1 MNLTNKVAIV
11 TGASAGIGSTFSRA
25 LIHKGA
31 TVYGLARRSD
41 RLDTLKSELGDRFIP
56 VVMDVT
62 DRARLFAWVTD
73 TFNASNRP
81 DIVVNNAGLGHFGGV
96 DALNPDDWDAMLS
109 VNLTGVFN
117 LTHAIVPHLKENPS
131 VTHIVN
137 IASVAGLIGNPNL
150 SGYNATKFG
159 LRGFSDAL
167 MKELR
172 GFGIKVSCMY
182 PGSIDTEF
190 SATSHPNMMQAP
202 DVATVLIHL
211 LEMPDNFLIDEVVMR
226 PLNPKPPV
234 A

>member
-1 MNLTNKVAIV
+1 MILTNKVAIV
-11 TGASAGIGSTFSRA
+11 TGASAGIGTAFSRA
-25 LIHKGA
+25 LIKKGA
-31 TVYGLARRSD
+31 TVYGLARRAD
-41 RLDTLKSELGDRFIP
+41 RLHDLKSELSDRFIP

-62 DRARLFAWVTD
+62 DRAGLFAWVTD

-96 DALNPDDWDAMLS
+96 DALSPDDWDTMLS

-117 LTHAIVPHLKENPS
+117 LTHAIVPHLKDNPS

-137 IASVAGLIGNPNL
+137 IASVAGLLGNPNL

-190 SATSHPNMMQAP
+190 STTSHPNMMQAP
-202 DVATVLIHL
+202 DVAKVLINL
-211 LEMPDNFLIDEVVMR
+211 LEMPDNFLIDEIVMR
-226 PLNPKPPV
+226 PLNPKPP
-234 A
+234 AA

>member
-1 MNLTNKVAIV
+1 MTLSNKVAIV
-11 TGASAGIGSTFSRA
+11 TGASAGLGAAFSRSLVA
-25 LIHKGA
+25 KGA
-31 TVYGLARRSD
+31 TVYGLARRAD
-41 RLDTLKSELGDRFIP
+41 RLHELNSELGDRFIP

-62 DRARLFAWVTD
+62 DRAALFAWVSA
-73 TFNASNRP
+73 TFNEQHRP
-81 DIVVNNAGLGHFGGV
+81 DIQVNNAGLGHFAGV
-96 DALNPDDWDAMLS
+96 DALNPSDWDTMMS

-117 LTHAIVPHLKENPS
+117 LTHAIVPHLKENPN

-211 LEMPDNFLIDEVVMR
+211 LEMPDNFLIDEIVMR
-226 PLNPKPPV
+226 PLNPKPP
-234 A
+234 AA

>member
-1 MNLTNKVAIV
+1 M
-11 TGASAGIGSTFSRA
+11 
-25 LIHKGA
+25 
-31 TVYGLARRSD
+31 
-41 RLDTLKSELGDRFIP
+41 
-56 VVMDVT
+56 
-62 DRARLFAWVTD
+62 
-73 TFNASNRP
+73 
-81 DIVVNNAGLGHFGGV
+81 
-96 DALNPDDWDAMLS
+96 
-109 VNLTGVFN
+109 
-117 LTHAIVPHLKENPS
+117 
-131 VTHIVN
+131 N

-211 LEMPDNFLIDEVVMR
+211 LEMPDNFLIDEIVMR
-226 PLNPKPPV
+226 PLNPKPPG

>member
-1 MNLTNKVAIV
+1 MTLSNKVAIV
-11 TGASAGIGSTFSRA
+11 TGASAGLGTAFSRA
-25 LIHKGA
+25 LIAKGA
-31 TVYGLARRSD
+31 TVYGLARREE
-41 RLDTLKSELGDRFIP
+41 RLHGLAAELGDRFIP
-56 VVMDVT
+56 VTMDVT
-62 DRARLFAWVTD
+62 DRASLFAWVAATFTD
-73 TFNASNRP
+73 AHRP
-81 DIVVNNAGLGHFGGV
+81 DILVNNAGLGHFAGV
-96 DALNPDDWDAMLS
+96 DVLNPADWDHMMA

-117 LTHAIVPHLKENPS
+117 LTHAVVPHLKANPA

-190 SATSHPNMMQAP
+190 SATSHPNMMQAE

-211 LEMPDNFLIDEVVMR
+211 LEMPDNFLIDEIVMR
-226 PLNPKPPV
+226 PLNPKPPT